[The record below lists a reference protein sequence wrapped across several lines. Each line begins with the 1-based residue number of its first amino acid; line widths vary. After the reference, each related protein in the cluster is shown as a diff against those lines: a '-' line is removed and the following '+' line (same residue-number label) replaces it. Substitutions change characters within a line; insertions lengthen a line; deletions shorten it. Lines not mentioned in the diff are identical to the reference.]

1 MILASGTVLSGRYE
15 ILQKLGSGGMAV
27 AYCGRDK
34 VLDRFVTIKILREE
48 FSSDDEF
55 KEKFKVE
62 ARSAASLS
70 DPNIVSVYDV
80 GEYEG
85 ISYIVMEYIHGD
97 TLKKAIKEKAP
108 FDTKTIVNI
117 SLQIASALSN
127 AHKNKVVHRDIK
139 PQNILISSDGIVKVT
154 DFGIARATT
163 GSTVETKANAVG
175 SVYYFSP
182 EQARG
187 GYVDEKSD
195 IYSLG
200 ITMYEMAT
208 GKVPFDGENAVTIA
222 LKHLNDE
229 LPDMRQFNPKLSD
242 NLEKIIKKATMKKAS
257 DRYANIDLMVQD
269 LFKVMSDSDTD
280 STYSKIEEEPKESD
294 VIIPTPTP
302 SRRSRMERRQEN
314 LDSKL
319 KISNDNDD
327 FESEYVEESV
337 PKNNRKTYDDEDDDY
352 EDDYDKGQERKVIVL
367 AVITALIIICGITF
381 AGFKFLG
388 GGSKVSAELVPV
400 PAFVGEDFEDAQ
412 SMAEE
417 LGIKLVQVGEEYSN
431 YEAGVI
437 FAQSVEEGESIK
449 QGSELSVKVSLG
461 LEEHKMI
468 DVTGLDEKDAT
479 EAINDEIGIDPDVE
493 YEFSDDVEI
502 GKVIKQTPSKGT
514 TVTSKS
520 DITIF
525 VSKGEEFKKVSV
537 PNLVGKTE
545 DEAKKLLESKGLI
558 LGTVTETESDTVE
571 KGKVITQTISS
582 GEEIAKNSVVN
593 IIVSKGSSKTD
604 EDKKE
609 EKPETD
615 KKEEKPTTNS
625 NINKNEDKKE
635 ENSNNNEKPQTPS
648 KPETNNDNS
657 SNNSNNNNET
667 NTNETPKDE
676 EKPTETQKTST
687 KNFPIY
693 IKNDGQ
699 YGDTVHV
706 KVVKTG
712 EDGSVSVVKDANQ
725 PTSSFPQQISVS
737 GQGKATVECYIDG
750 SLIWSESVNFSEG
763 GN

>member
-1 MILASGTVLSGRYE
+1 
-15 ILQKLGSGGMAV
+15 
-27 AYCGRDK
+27 
-34 VLDRFVTIKILREE
+34 
-48 FSSDDEF
+48 
-55 KEKFKVE
+55 
-62 ARSAASLS
+62 
-70 DPNIVSVYDV
+70 
-80 GEYEG
+80 
-85 ISYIVMEYIHGD
+85 
-97 TLKKAIKEKAP
+97 
-108 FDTKTIVNI
+108 
-117 SLQIASALSN
+117 
-127 AHKNKVVHRDIK
+127 
-139 PQNILISSDGIVKVT
+139 
-154 DFGIARATT
+154 
-163 GSTVETKANAVG
+163 
-175 SVYYFSP
+175 
-182 EQARG
+182 
-187 GYVDEKSD
+187 
-195 IYSLG
+195 
-200 ITMYEMAT
+200 
-208 GKVPFDGENAVTIA
+208 
-222 LKHLNDE
+222 
-229 LPDMRQFNPKLSD
+229 
-242 NLEKIIKKATMKKAS
+242 
-257 DRYANIDLMVQD
+257 
-269 LFKVMSDSDTD
+269 
-280 STYSKIEEEPKESD
+280 
-294 VIIPTPTP
+294 
-302 SRRSRMERRQEN
+302 
-314 LDSKL
+314 
-319 KISNDNDD
+319 
-327 FESEYVEESV
+327 
-337 PKNNRKTYDDEDDDY
+337 
-352 EDDYDKGQERKVIVL
+352 
-367 AVITALIIICGITF
+367 
-381 AGFKFLG
+381 
-388 GGSKVSAELVPV
+388 
-400 PAFVGEDFEDAQ
+400 
-412 SMAEE
+412 
-417 LGIKLVQVGEEYSN
+417 
-431 YEAGVI
+431 
-437 FAQSVEEGESIK
+437 
-449 QGSELSVKVSLG
+449 
-461 LEEHKMI
+461 MI

-593 IIVSKGSSKTD
+593 IVVSKGSSKTD

-625 NINKNEDKKE
+625 NSNKNEDKKE

-648 KPETNNDNS
+648 KPETNTDNS

-725 PTSSFPQQISVS
+725 PISSFPQQISVS
-737 GQGKATVECYIDG
+737 GKGKATVECYIDG